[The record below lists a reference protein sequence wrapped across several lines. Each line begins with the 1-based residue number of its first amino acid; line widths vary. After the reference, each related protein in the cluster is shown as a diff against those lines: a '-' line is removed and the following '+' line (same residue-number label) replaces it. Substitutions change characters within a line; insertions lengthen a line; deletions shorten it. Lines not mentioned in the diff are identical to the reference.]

1 MHEENF
7 NLNGKFL
14 SPEIQMV
21 RKRSKIECPS
31 MGYAEPLLKF
41 LGPVPGKLKEN
52 ERKKKDHDMQNEQTG
67 MKMTGPRKEKRTD
80 QERKLEGK
88 LENTCAKKMIIQ
100 EQEGNTT
107 PKKQEN
113 ERNTGLACTKKT
125 AI

>member
-1 MHEENF
+1 M
-7 NLNGKFL
+7 
-14 SPEIQMV
+14 PE
-21 RKRSKIECPS
+21 
-31 MGYAEPLLKF
+31 
-41 LGPVPGKLKEN
+41 KLKEN
-52 ERKKKDHDMQNEQTG
+52 DRKRKDHDIQNGKRKETTG
-67 MKMTGPRKEKRTD
+67 RRQEKRTD

-113 ERNTGLACTKKT
+113 ERNTGLECTKKT